1 MKRVLRTSSGERR
14 WWPVLGPIAAI
25 ALAASLVLPASRH
38 QWELSIFR
46 QPARYTALSFKDA
59 SELPTTA
66 ISGSRIPVS
75 FTIGNQE
82 GRTLT
87 YKYVVSESD
96 PANFPQTMATAAR
109 TLGPGR
115 TWTVSLDV
123 KATCSLV
130 PPCRIVVSVAGH
142 PERIDLLV
150 TLTPAVHKHHAR
162 KSSHRASR
170 HHARRT

>member
-1 MKRVLRTSSGERR
+1 M
-14 WWPVLGPIAAI
+14 LGPIAAI
-25 ALAASLVLPASRH
+25 ALAVSLVLPASRH
-38 QWELSIFR
+38 QWVLSIFR
-46 QPARYTALSFKDA
+46 QPARYTALSFSDA
-59 SELPTTA
+59 WELPSTA

-87 YKYVVSESD
+87 YQYVVSESD
-96 PANFPQTMATAAR
+96 PANFSQTMATATR
-109 TLGPGR
+109 TLEPGR

-130 PPCRIVVSVAGH
+130 PPCRIEVSVAGH

-150 TLTPAVHKHHAR
+150 TLKPAAHRHHAGN
-162 KSSHRASR
+162 SSHRASR

>member
-1 MKRVLRTSSGERR
+1 
-14 WWPVLGPIAAI
+14 VLGPIAAI
-25 ALAASLVLPASRH
+25 ALAVSLVLPASRH
-38 QWELSIFR
+38 QWQLSVFL

-59 SELPTTA
+59 SELPSTA

-96 PANFPQTMATAAR
+96 PANFSQTMATAAR
-109 TLGPGR
+109 TLGPGH
-115 TWTVSLDV
+115 TWTVALDV

-130 PPCRIVVSVAGH
+130 PPCRIDVAVAGH
-142 PERIDLLV
+142 PEHIDLLV
-150 TLTPAVHKHHAR
+150 TLQPAVHKHHAR
-162 KSSHRASR
+162 KSSQQASR